1 LFAWISLSAF
11 AQGFSPQGCPKG
23 FLMTDRIASRGSDA
37 GFEVLRLR
45 LARKL
50 WRSAERQADAIRKR
64 LTPDQPGAEAERDA
78 KILAVL
84 ARTLRDLSASTIETG
99 AAVPEPY
106 DPDEERSTDGLRES
120 LRLKLAELMAKRDAV
135 ET

>member
-1 LFAWISLSAF
+1 MQALFSARTF
-11 AQGFSPQGCPKG
+11 PMSERVKP
-23 FLMTDRIASRGSDA
+23 RGSDA
-37 GFEVLRLR
+37 GFEALRLR

-50 WRSAERQADAIRKR
+50 WRSADRQADAIRRR

-99 AAVPEPY
+99 PV
-106 DPDEERSTDGLRES
+106 DPDEPDEAQHSTDSLREA
-120 LRLKLAELMAKRDAV
+120 LRQKLSELMEKRGGAA
-135 ET
+135 E